1 MRKFRIKEGAEI
13 ENLDGLEIGGVY
25 GLIKDTGGRV
35 FLEAGKDNLWCLLK
49 SEVEEVIEENT
60 KSKKFKFLGDFS
72 SINDGTYAGFEI
84 GKVYNYDDECPNK
97 VGYYVDE
104 YPNDWEEVV
113 EKDITYPTYT
123 TLCDSKVN
131 YGVISGFSIGAS
143 NGRTGVEPSPVNP
156 QHYKNGEVECIEA
169 IKSAV
174 VGKDGFS
181 GYLVGNCIKYLF
193 RYESKGGVTDLE
205 KSNWYLN
212 KLIDY
217 EKNKER

>member
-1 MRKFRIKEGAEI
+1 MRR
-13 ENLDGLEIGGVY
+13 
-25 GLIKDTGGRV
+25 
-35 FLEAGKDNLWCLLK
+35 
-49 SEVEEVIEENT
+49 
-60 KSKKFKFLGDFS
+60 FKFLGDFS
-72 SINDGTYAGFEI
+72 SISSVGTYAGLEV
-84 GKVYNYDDECPNK
+84 GKVYNYDDECLGKYSSK
-97 VGYYVDE
+97 VSYYVDE

-113 EKDITYPTYT
+113 EEDLTTTYSATVTKD
-123 TLCDSKVN
+123 
-131 YGVISGFSIGAS
+131 
-143 NGRTGVEPSPVNP
+143 PVNP
-156 QHYKNGEVECIEA
+156 SHYKNGEVECIEA

-181 GYLVGNCIKYLF
+181 GYLVGNVIKYLW

>member
-1 MRKFRIKEGAEI
+1 MRRFRIKEGADI
-13 ENLDGLEIGGVY
+13 KNLDGFEIGGVY

-35 FLEAGKDNLWCLLK
+35 FLEAGKDNLWGLLK
-49 SEVEEVIEENT
+49 SEVEEVLEENT
-60 KSKKFKFLGDFS
+60 KSRKFKFLGDFS
-72 SINDGTYAGFEI
+72 SIDEGTYAGFEVC
-84 GKVYNYDDECPNK
+84 KVYNYDDECPEEHGNK

-104 YPNDWEEVV
+104 YPNDWEEVF
-113 EKDITYPTYT
+113 EESTPTYT
-123 TLCDSKVN
+123 ATNTKDV
-131 YGVISGFSIGAS
+131 
-143 NGRTGVEPSPVNP
+143 VNP

-205 KSNWYLN
+205 KSNWYVN

>member
-1 MRKFRIKEGAEI
+1 MRKFRIKERAYI
-13 ENLDGLEIGGVY
+13 DDMFGLEIGGIY
-25 GLIKDTGGRV
+25 
-35 FLEAGKDNLWCLLK
+35 EANEICA
-49 SEVEEVIEENT
+49 S
-60 KSKKFKFLGDFS
+60 
-72 SINDGTYAGFEI
+72 DGTVSL
-84 GKVYNYDDECPNK
+84 KVDNEAEHWWLALED
-97 VGYYVDE
+97 V
-104 YPNDWEEVV
+104 EEVV
-113 EKDITYPTYT
+113 EENSPTYT
-123 TLCDSKVN
+123 ATNTKDV
-131 YGVISGFSIGAS
+131 
-143 NGRTGVEPSPVNP
+143 VNP

-193 RYESKGGVTDLE
+193 RYESKGKVTDLE